1 MHLQIQGLQ
10 TEDAPTLVLSSGL
23 GGVAGFWQPQ
33 LAALGQH
40 YRVVT
45 YDQRGTGRSADTLPE
60 GYSMAMMAAELA
72 AALAEHGIERFDLI
86 GHALGGLIGL
96 QLALDYPQRVGRV
109 VVING
114 WLSLNAHT
122 RRCFQVR
129 QDLLLNVGVEAF
141 VRAQPLFLY
150 PAEWMARNQTRLE
163 QEDTHH
169 VQHFQG
175 MENLLRRLHAL
186 QSADFRPDAAKITQ
200 PVLAIYSQDDL
211 LVPWSCSPELAAALP
226 NASLI
231 EMAWGG
237 HAMSVT
243 DAENFNALLLQ
254 WLSRSHAPQEA
265 SDEYA

>member
-1 MHLQIQGLQ
+1 MHLEIQGL
-10 TEDAPTLVLSSGL
+10 TARDAPTLVLSSGL
-23 GGVAGFWQPQ
+23 GGVAGFWTPQ
-33 LAALGQH
+33 LAALTPF

-45 YDQRGTGRSADTLPE
+45 YDQRGTGRSADALPE
-60 GYSMAMMAAELA
+60 GYSMALMAEELA
-72 AALAEHGIERFDLI
+72 DALAAHGIEHYDVI

-114 WLSLNAHT
+114 WISLHAHT
-122 RRCFQVR
+122 QRCFQVR
-129 QDLLLNVGVEAF
+129 QDLLMNVGVDAF

-150 PAEWMARNQTRLE
+150 PAEWLARHQTRIND
-163 QEDTHH
+163 EDVQH
-169 VQHFQG
+169 VAHFQG

-186 QSADFRPDAAKITQ
+186 QSADFRAQAARITQ

-211 LVPWSCSPELAAALP
+211 LVPWSCSPQLANALP
-226 NASLI
+226 NGSLI

-243 DAENFNALLLQ
+243 DAETFNALLLR
-254 WLSRSHAPQEA
+254 WLRDPK
-265 SDEYA
+265 